1 MADGT
6 VSSYT
11 DDLQAYAM
19 PTTPVGTPNAIQ
31 PSPPTQGAARRK
43 AAAAQRTLEKPY
55 REKVRRLES
64 EMEEVAGELSR
75 TESRLADTDTY
86 KSLSPDE
93 LDHLLAQAGNLRKS
107 LERLEREWLEA
118 SEALERLAPPQPD

>member
-1 MADGT
+1 
-6 VSSYT
+6 
-11 DDLQAYAM
+11 
-19 PTTPVGTPNAIQ
+19 
-31 PSPPTQGAARRK
+31 
-43 AAAAQRTLEKPY
+43 
-55 REKVRRLES
+55 
-64 EMEEVAGELSR
+64 MEEVAGELSR

-118 SEALERLAPPQPD
+118 SEALERLAQPQPA